1 MMREVL
7 RRMTTTE
14 LSSVPTPRG
23 TPAIEVQHLSMVFDA
38 PDGPRTIL
46 DDVSFTVD
54 VGETI
59 GIVGESGSGKS
70 MTMRAIMQLLPPRV
84 TTSGS
89 IVWQGRDLC
98 RTSQHE
104 MRSIRGEGISLLL
117 QDPFTML
124 NPLLRCGAIIEEG
137 LRLGPLKGASKR
149 DLREEALRRLAEVG
163 IRDAGV
169 ADRYPFQLS
178 GGMRQRV
185 ALAASL
191 ARDPEIL
198 IADEPS
204 TALDVTTQAE
214 ILDLLRSL
222 QASRQMSLILIT
234 HDLRV
239 AFSICDRVYVLY
251 AGSMLESGPA
261 KDVAVEPTHP
271 YTLGLL
277 MSDPPLDRRAATLT
291 AIDGSVPL
299 PDSVQ
304 NQCTFAA
311 RCRWAQ
317 PECLVARPTLRPVAS
332 NQLSAC
338 VRFDDIEVEMSA
350 LRAQT
355 STAAPEIPRDKEAGI
370 ALLKVTELVKTFP
383 PARRGL
389 GPVLALRGVDITVG
403 ENESVGIVG
412 ESGSGKTT
420 LGRCIVGLETPTSG
434 TIQLGGIAAG
444 DPANLSPSMRRTL
457 RRTAQIVF
465 QDPYSSLDPRQTIA
479 GALAETIQ
487 VSKSGM
493 EGSLSHRVDELLEIV
508 GLPLSYRSRRAK
520 ALSGGERQ
528 RVAIARALAVNPRLL
543 VCDEPVSALDVS
555 VQAQVLN
562 LLRSLRE
569 RLGISYL
576 FITHDLAVVRQ
587 VVDRV
592 YVMHQGVVVE
602 QGPVAD
608 VLDNP
613 QDEYT
618 RRLVASIPR
627 NPFGVESLEN

>member
-1 MMREVL
+1 
-7 RRMTTTE
+7 MTKKTTPY
-14 LSSVPTPRG
+14 LADSG
-23 TPAIEVQHLSMVFDA
+23 TPALDIQDLSMVFDA

-46 DDVSFTVD
+46 DSVSFTLG

-84 TTSGS
+84 TTTGS
-89 IVWQGRDLC
+89 IMWQGRDLC
-98 RTSQHE
+98 NTSQKE
-104 MRSIRGEGISLLL
+104 MRAIRGRGISLLL

-124 NPLLRCGAIIEEG
+124 NPLIRCGEHIAEG
-137 LRLGPLKGASKR
+137 LRLGSLKGASKKAVR
-149 DLREEALRRLAEVG
+149 DETIKRLAEVG

-169 ADRYPFQLS
+169 AERYPFQLS

-185 ALAASL
+185 ALAAAL

-222 QASRQMSLILIT
+222 QVSRQMSLILIT

-251 AGSMLESGPA
+251 AGSVLESGPA
-261 KDVAVEPTHP
+261 AMVAELARHP

-277 MSDPPLDRRAATLT
+277 MSDPPLDRRAAVLT
-291 AIDGSVPL
+291 AIDGSVPP
-299 PDSVQ
+299 PDSVRG
-304 NQCTFAA
+304 QCTFAA
-311 RCRWAQ
+311 RCQWAR
-317 PECLVARPTLRPVAS
+317 PECIAGRPPLKLVAPD
-332 NQLSAC
+332 QFSAC
-338 VRFDDIEVEMSA
+338 IRLDEIEPEMRA
-350 LRAQT
+350 MRAQT
-355 STAAPEIPRDKEAGI
+355 SGATPELSKIESKETP
-370 ALLKVTELVKTFP
+370 LLTVRGLEKTYP
-383 PARRGL
+383 PSRRGL
-389 GPVLALRGVDITVG
+389 KPVLALGGVNIEVG
-403 ENESVGIVG
+403 VNESVGLVG

-420 LGRCIVGLETPTSG
+420 LGRCIVGLEVPTAG
-434 TIQLGGIAAG
+434 TIDVAGIAAH
-444 DPANLSPSMRRTL
+444 DPAVLTAGMRRSL

-465 QDPYSSLDPRQTIA
+465 QDPYSSLDPRQTVSA
-479 GALAETIQ
+479 ALTETMR
-487 VSKSGM
+487 VSRTMSEKSM
-493 EGSLSHRVDELLEIV
+493 PQRVDELLEIV
-508 GLPLSYRSRRAK
+508 GLPISYRSRLPK

-528 RVAIARALAVNPRLL
+528 RVAIARALAVDPRIL

-555 VQAQVLN
+555 VQAQMLN
-562 LLRSLRE
+562 LLRSLQE

-592 YVMHQGVVVE
+592 YVMHKGVIVE
-602 QGPVAD
+602 QGPVAH

-618 RRLVASIPR
+618 KRLVASIPR
-627 NPFGVESLEN
+627 NPFDIHEGVGERKEA